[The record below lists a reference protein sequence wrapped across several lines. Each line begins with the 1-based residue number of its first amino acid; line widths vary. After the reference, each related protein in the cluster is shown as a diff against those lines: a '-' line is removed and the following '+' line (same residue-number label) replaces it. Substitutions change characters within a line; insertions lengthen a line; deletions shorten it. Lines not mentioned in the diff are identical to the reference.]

1 MPGSI
6 LMMAQL
12 IVVEPSLLLR
22 EWLAEVDRDELELS
36 PVEHNY
42 LEMTNRKLTNYYL
55 IRHAD
60 SLNRIEKILTPL
72 LSNSI
77 V

>member
-1 MPGSI
+1 MI
-6 LMMAQL
+6 
-12 IVVEPSLLLR
+12 VEPSLLLR

-55 IRHAD
+55 I
-60 SLNRIEKILTPL
+60 SFGI
-72 LSNSI
+72 
-77 V
+77 